1 MQPKDQ
7 RVRLRHMIQAASK
20 AMVLLDGRGRD
31 QFESDET
38 LVLALTRLLEILGEA
53 AKAVP
58 EELKSKAPDIPWKAM
73 AGTRDR
79 LIHGYFDVDLDV
91 VWTILTVDLPEL
103 LPRLQRLEEEP

>member
-1 MQPKDQ
+1 
-7 RVRLRHMIQAASK
+7 MIQAGTK
-20 AMVLLDGRGRD
+20 AMALLGGRTRD

-38 LVLALTRLLEILGEA
+38 LILAVTRLLEILGEA

-58 EELKSKAPDIPWKAM
+58 EEVKAKAPDIPWKAM

-91 VWTILTVDLPEL
+91 VWAILAVDLPEL
-103 LPRLQRLEEEP
+103 LPKLQRLLDEP